1 MHAHLPRESPLK
13 PDEAVVSEARRL
25 AEDKIKGA
33 DASAEALDRL
43 RRVAGSLDRPEQKI
57 VVYLREAEVLRGS
70 SLEEIAS
77 RYGDEVAEGLELVT
91 PQDGDSFADVVMRAA
106 QIPLTYEIVAND
118 IGEELDRIE
127 SEHRISGRIKEGS
140 AARREHLILAQ
151 ALLDNVRGGAGGPG
165 SVAPV
170 AIESESRKISVY
182 LHPVHADVVVLVK
195 DVPGGEEEWVL
206 VNSAD
211 ANRLLLESVADKLD
225 RPLKEGLLPWLESLD
240 IDHRYFKGSGADGSG
255 GALGA

>member
-1 MHAHLPRESPLK
+1 MHAHLPRASALK
-13 PDEAVVSEARRL
+13 PDESVVSEARRL
-25 AEDKIKGA
+25 AEEKVNGG
-33 DASAEALDRL
+33 DAPAQALTRL
-43 RRVAGSLDRPEQKI
+43 RRLAESLDRPEQKI
-57 VVYLREAEVLRGS
+57 VVYLREAEVLRNS

-77 RYGDEVAEGLELVT
+77 RYGDEVAEGLELIT
-91 PQDGDSFADVVMRAA
+91 RQDGDSFADVVMRAA

-127 SEHRISGRIKEGS
+127 SEHRSSGRIEDGM
-140 AARREHLILAQ
+140 AVRREHLILAQ

-165 SVAPV
+165 NVAPV
-170 AIESESRKISVY
+170 VIEREARKISVY

-195 DVPGGEEEWVL
+195 DVPDGEEEWVL

-211 ANRLLLESVADKLD
+211 ADRLLLESVADKLD
-225 RPLKEGLLPWLESLD
+225 RPLKQGLLPWLESLG
-240 IDHRYFKGSGADGSG
+240 IDHRYFKGSGEDGSG